1 MASGVHERMIGAST
15 RITVPLASPPTMR
28 TRRRSPLLALLL
40 VACSTI
46 STAPSPSGS
55 GVRVPPP
62 IPSGDL
68 YATSPAGAAPGS
80 LLASQEIGAPDGMRA
95 WAIAYAST
103 GVHDE
108 PITVT
113 GLVLAPAAGTTAS
126 RPVVALGH
134 WSVGIADPCAP
145 SRRGIGPGSTVAVV
159 GIPFVRAGG
168 VVVAT
173 DYPGLGTAGTAAFL
187 DRLARGHGHARCGA
201 RGAID
206 RRGGRR
212 GPAWRSS
219 ATRRAGRPRS
229 GRASRPP
236 CARRSSRSW
245 PSLRCRRSATWSR
258 SRGPASA
265 RAAAAA
271 RGSTPPSSWRAGR
284 TCSDST
290 RDRSCTDAGA
300 RLATDLRARCPG
312 DVRVTAS
319 PLASDPLDD
328 PAWLSRLTAESA
340 GAAAIDAPV
349 WISHGTA
356 DQLVPIVS
364 SRAVRDRLCALGGD
378 VTPQRAAGGGPH
390 GAILDAGRVDAVVTW
405 VQARFAGTAAPNG
418 CG

>member
-1 MASGVHERMIGAST
+1 
-15 RITVPLASPPTMR
+15 MR

-40 VACSTI
+40 VACSAT

-55 GVRVPPP
+55 GLRVPPP

-68 YATSPAGAAPGS
+68 YATSPASAAPGA

-103 GVHDE
+103 GVDDE

-113 GLVLAPAAGTTAS
+113 GLVLAPAAGTAAS

-134 WSVGIADPCAP
+134 WSAGIADPCAP

-159 GIPFVRAGG
+159 GIPFVRAGD

-173 DYPGLGTAGTAAFL
+173 DYPGLGTAGPAAFL
-187 DRLARGHGHARCGA
+187 VGSLEGT
-201 RGAID
+201 
-206 RRGGRR
+206 
-212 GPAWRSS
+212 
-219 ATRRAGRPRS
+219 ATLDA
-229 GRASRPP
+229 
-236 CARRSSRSW
+236 
-245 PSLRCRRSATWSR
+245 
-258 SRGPASA
+258 A
-265 RAAAAA
+265 RAARSIAEAAAGSRVALVGHSQGGQAALWAGQQAAA
-271 RGSTPPSSWRAGR
+271 RAPELTIVGVAAVSPVGDLVEIARAGFGSSGGR
-284 TCSDST
+284 SPWINATELVASWSDLFGL
-290 RDRSCTDAGA
+290 DAGPILTDAGA

-340 GAAAIDAPV
+340 GGAAIDAPV

-356 DQLVPIVS
+356 DQLVPIAS

-378 VTPQRAAGGGPH
+378 VTLSELPGVDH
-390 GAILDAGRVDAVVTW
+390 TGAILDAGRVDAVMTW